1 MQWVAQNAQA
11 LGIDPRRI
19 AVAGDSAGGNLA
31 TVAALSAKRAGGPRL
46 AFQLLLY
53 PAVSGDAASHPSLTE
68 YAEGYFLTKADMEC
82 APNPRPAA
90 STCCVSAHSC
100 SCSCGW
106 ANAAAG
112 PGFASHHAVQTV
124 SQAPAWLQAEVQRLH
139 VAWEFSHGRPA
150 PCCMQTPAC
159 KQESEPAKLPSKGRT
174 IWSSNPA
181 GGGGGKLWRT
191 LWRRGTCMALYR
203 AWKAAHAGRQC
214 GLNTRRCGSF
224 IWRSYAG
231 EHTPMDD
238 RLAPICAPDLA
249 GLPPALVVTA
259 EFDPLRDEGADY
271 ARRLAAAGVPTE
283 YKCYDGAR
291 PRSSAMVATQ
301 KAEDCN

>member
-1 MQWVAQNAQA
+1 VA
-11 LGIDPRRI
+11 
-19 AVAGDSAGGNLA
+19 DS
-31 TVAALSAKRAGGPRL
+31 V
-46 AFQLLLY
+46 
-53 PAVSGDAASHPSLTE
+53 
-68 YAEGYFLTKADMEC
+68 AEGHMHGPVPCMEGSSC
-82 APNPRPAA
+82 RAPMR
-90 STCCVSAHSC
+90 
-100 SCSCGW
+100 
-106 ANAAAG
+106 
-112 PGFASHHAVQTV
+112 
-124 SQAPAWLQAEVQRLH
+124 AEH
-139 VAWEFSHGRPA
+139 
-150 PCCMQTPAC
+150 
-159 KQESEPAKLPSKGRT
+159 
-174 IWSSNPA
+174 
-181 GGGGGKLWRT
+181 
-191 LWRRGTCMALYR
+191 
-203 AWKAAHAGRQC
+203 
-214 GLNTRRCGSF
+214 RRCGSF